1 MLMSTSFSDSFY
13 FFAVYEG
20 LMLVQ
25 AQLHPCMSR
34 LRQRC
39 FEIAVHNIAYRDQ
52 DSCFAWYQSRDPE
65 VDDDPTAPSISD
77 RMLSIICVF
86 FHC

>member
-1 MLMSTSFSDSFY
+1 MFSFD
-13 FFAVYEG
+13 FAVSEG

-52 DSCFAWYQSRDPE
+52 DSCFAWYEDNDPE
-65 VDDDPTAPSISD
+65 ADVFPVAPSISD
-77 RMLSIICVF
+77 GLLLFCNLTVSLLI
-86 FHC
+86 